1 MATKQVRNLRPG
13 DIILHKNKES
23 RLITSIDYTPF
34 RVNPYS
40 IRTTDLKNDNPRT
53 DTFIGIDRV
62 IVWTGRK

>member
-1 MATKQVRNLRPG
+1 MSTEQVRNLRPG

-53 DTFIGIDRV
+53 DTFTGIDRV